1 MRDDD
6 KKVLSESN
14 KKNEMKF
21 LNDIMLKT
29 EEHNGQRANLE
40 AYVDHTRRQYA
51 ELLTQVE
58 EEYVS

>member
-1 MRDDD
+1 
-6 KKVLSESN
+6 
-14 KKNEMKF
+14 MKF